1 MATARS
7 RQHAAAEAVSVVKQ
21 TKASQRRGGAGN
33 RQFHRAVAVSGI
45 HGALLFGT
53 DPKHPDENY
62 VVNLIRETG
71 FSRRELYAMFMQ
83 FKALVA
89 MSHSIEGVDKTAFL
103 RGIPMLSMEDREFV
117 ERVFSLLDEDG
128 SGIIEWQEF
137 LLALTKLEHGTP
149 MTRASFLFDVYD
161 DDGGGT
167 IEDEEMMHYFLAS
180 MRLTDETA
188 SDYFKDICKYFVS
201 RVLSEIDPDHEGHLD
216 RNRIVKFL
224 QEHPD
229 TTNVGGLFGRANV
242 EVSATASVLQKNNI
256 HLEQMLLSKD
266 SHLPLEWTK
275 AMHKEEKRR
284 RAKRDAVFA
293 RAAEWRKR
301 KAELEAEKA
310 TSCSAASKAGAL
322 PALKG
327 ARRPGTGVGKRP
339 PPIAT
344 AT

>member
-1 MATARS
+1 M
-7 RQHAAAEAVSVVKQ
+7 SVVKQ
-21 TKASQRRGGAGN
+21 TKASQRRGGAGD

-53 DPKHPDENY
+53 DPRHPDEHY
-62 VVNLIRETG
+62 VVKLIKETG

-89 MSHSIEGVDKTAFL
+89 MSHSIEGVDKSAFL
-103 RGIPMLSMEDREFV
+103 SGIPMLSMEDREFV

-256 HLEQMLLSKD
+256 HLEHMLLSKD

-275 AMHKEEKRR
+275 AMRKEDQRR

-293 RAAEWRKR
+293 RADEWRRRKEEYSAKR
-301 KAELEAEKA
+301 AAEKA
-310 TSCSAASKAGAL
+310 ATAGTSKL
-322 PALKG
+322 PAVKG
-327 ARRPGTGVGKRP
+327 AKPAGKRAIKRP
-339 PPIAT
+339 SPIAT
-344 AT
+344 TA